1 MKCRDSLFVGS
12 GAVARGQT
20 DKTVTRK
27 VVFFFAVLRI
37 CLKIGHVSHKKPT
50 QEVRILERFYGIFS
64 QMVK

>member
-27 VVFFFAVLRI
+27 VVFFCSFENLPKNWACV
-37 CLKIGHVSHKKPT
+37 P
-50 QEVRILERFYGIFS
+50 
-64 QMVK
+64 